1 MAAETAFMIDLTK
14 ALGTSALGGYLAN
27 RLKQPVLLGYLVSGL
42 IVGPFG
48 VGFLTD
54 VEQIQAF
61 AQVGVAFLLFA
72 LGVEFS
78 LAELKRVRKI
88 AIQGGLLQMG
98 LTTLLVAAITLLM
111 GWATSPL
118 QGVFLGL
125 VLSLSSTAVVL
136 KTLTERGETNTV
148 PGQVMLAILIAQD
161 LALGLILAFLP
172 VLTQTGDFWST
183 LGFAA
188 AKITLFILGAIA
200 LGRWVVPRLMQIVA
214 ATESSELFLLATVVL
229 CLTVAWVT
237 NELGLSIEMGA
248 FVAGLMIS
256 EVEYS
261 EQALGKILP
270 LRDTFACLF
279 FVSIGMLIDPEL
291 LAEDLG
297 IILGLVLLVM
307 VGKAVII
314 FPVVLQSGYS
324 LKTAVFASFGLNQ
337 IGEFSFV
344 LAMIG
349 YDMGL
354 IGEQAQAVLLGTTAI
369 TLILTPLWLSLAPKV
384 VDWLTTTPLFEFL
397 KRFEEPQELSVP
409 EGLKDHVIVAG
420 YGRVG
425 QVLVNLLI
433 QRGYSVLV
441 VDNSD
446 GAIQDLRKNEI
457 PFVFGDADSELVL
470 EKTHLETAKALA
482 ISLPDPLSTR
492 LLLQRALERV
502 PSLDVIARSHSN
514 KEIDELTQMGAKEV
528 VQPELEAA
536 LELSAHLLTTL
547 GEPPQLIRNTI
558 DWIRSDRYH
567 SIRPEKEF
575 ALTETEKP
583 KDPGAPGKAD
593 KDADPMKEP
602 EAPSEADKTVD
613 PVIEKT
619 AA

>member
-54 VEQIQAF
+54 VEQVQAF

-172 VLTQTGDFWST
+172 VLTQTGDFWAT

-214 ATESSELFLLATVVL
+214 ATESSELFLLAIVVL

-279 FVSIGMLIDPEL
+279 FVSIGMLIDPGL

-307 VGKAVII
+307 VGKAVVI

-369 TLILTPLWLSLAPKV
+369 TLVLTPLWLSLAPKV
-384 VDWLTTTPLFEFL
+384 VDWLTTTPLFAYL
-397 KRFEEPQELSVP
+397 KRFEEAQELSVP

-446 GAIQDLRKNEI
+446 GAIQDLRKYEI

-470 EKTHLETAKALA
+470 EKTHLESAKALA
-482 ISLPDPLSTR
+482 ICLPDPLSTR
-492 LLLQRALERV
+492 LLLQRALAQV

-514 KEIDELTQMGAKEV
+514 NEIDELTQIGAKEV

-547 GEPPQLIRNTI
+547 GEPPQLIRTTI
-558 DWIRSDRYH
+558 DWIRSDRYR
-567 SIRPEKEF
+567 SIRPEKACTLVEQESPQELI
-575 ALTETEKP
+575 ALEVATDQANSAAKP
-583 KDPGAPGKAD
+583 VVG
-593 KDADPMKEP
+593 
-602 EAPSEADKTVD
+602 
-613 PVIEKT
+613 KT

>member
-27 RLKQPVLLGYLVSGL
+27 RLKQPVLLGYLISGL

-98 LTTLLVAAITLLM
+98 LTTLLVAGITLLM
-111 GWATSPL
+111 GWAASPL

-172 VLTQTGDFWST
+172 VLTQTGDFWTT
-183 LGFAA
+183 LGIAG

-200 LGRWVVPRLMQIVA
+200 LGLWVVPRLMQIVA
-214 ATESSELFLLATVVL
+214 ATESSELFLLTIVVL

-307 VGKAVII
+307 IGKALII
-314 FPVVLQSGYS
+314 LPVVLQSGYS

-344 LAMIG
+344 LAMVG

-354 IGEQAQAVLLGTTAI
+354 IGEQARAVLLGTTAF
-369 TLILTPLWLSLAPKV
+369 TLVVTPLWLSLAPGV
-384 VDWLTTTPLFEFL
+384 VDWLTTTPVFEKYL
-397 KRFEEPQELSVP
+397 KRFEEAKELSVP

-446 GAIQDLRKNEI
+446 GAIQDLRKYEI

-470 EKTHLETAKALA
+470 EKTHLESAKALA

-502 PSLDVIARSHSN
+502 PDLDVIARCHSN
-514 KEIDELTQMGAKEV
+514 KEIDELTLLGAKEV

-567 SIRPEKEF
+567 SIRPEKSCT
-575 ALTETEKP
+575 LV
-583 KDPGAPGKAD
+583 
-593 KDADPMKEP
+593 EP
-602 EAPSEADKTVD
+602 EFSQPSAVLNTPNVNDLDDSVA
-613 PVIEKT
+613 EKT